1 MTFYSVLLHCNHPHT
16 IHTPHPPTP
25 SQEEERDDALAAAR
39 EEEERL
45 KEGKKWAQRQEH
57 KEAAVSAIRRAWQS
71 SHKLPM

>member
-1 MTFYSVLLHCNHPHT
+1 MSYYIATTLTQPTRLT
-16 IHTPHPPTP
+16 QPPP

-45 KEGKKWAQRQEH
+45 KEGKKLAQRQEH